1 MSPVQPRTRP
11 RKGGGAP
18 SAGGSGAPAAGDPSS
33 RLPIPPLKLRHILF
47 GLLLV
52 SGIIPLLISA
62 YHLIGTNKEL
72 LETQQTEL
80 LTQSAQGF
88 ARLLSDN
95 LARTR
100 QQLEQLNRGLLAA
113 PAQGS
118 VVDRLRSP
126 WANDYLVKSTGSIRG
141 LTALWMVDQNGA
153 GLSSSLGEGNAT
165 AEEKMA
171 EAIRQAVAG
180 GAPVYRYVTAV
191 SAQGSQT
198 PSVVLA
204 VPERSADGSE
214 TVVAAALLRLPLDGI
229 TTEAMFL
236 IDDQGRPLWS
246 SGGNALFEEAMLE
259 SQLVKDFLSNRFSVA
274 SQQEIDIDGR
284 VYRVLARVVPVDE
297 ADWGAV
303 AHKATDDAFEQVQ
316 DMVKG
321 TVLTSLVV
329 VALALFFAIV
339 ATRWLSAPIQR
350 LAETS
355 HEIAAGN
362 FDRRVPT
369 GGLTLEVAD
378 LAEDFNRMSDYV
390 ENYIAQLRSAAQANR
405 QLFIS
410 SIRAFAAAIDAKD
423 PYTRGHSERVA
434 RYSRAISHYLGL
446 PKDIQERVWISAVLH
461 DVGKIGVEDKVLLK
475 MGRLTDEE
483 FDKMKMHPVIG
494 ADIVEPIH
502 ELREMLPGIRW
513 HHEAWNGSGYP
524 DNLQGEQIPLM
535 ARIIGVADTFDAI
548 TTNRPYQKA
557 SPPEYALQTIK
568 KLTGTKFD
576 AKIVTAF
583 LLAWEAGHIKMDSPQ
598 AVNAPRRLTP
608 DSPGGPPQV
617 ATS

>member
-1 MSPVQPRTRP
+1 MSPAKPAPRQRRQPKP
-11 RKGGGAP
+11 GGKGPGKGKNAF
-18 SAGGSGAPAAGDPSS
+18 ST
-33 RLPIPPLKLRHILF
+33 LPIRPLKLRHILF

-100 QQLEQLNRGLLAA
+100 HQLAQLNRGLLAT
-113 PAQGS
+113 PDQGS

-126 WANDYLVKSTGSIRG
+126 WANDYLVQSTSSIRG
-141 LTALWMVDQNGA
+141 LTALWMIDENGA
-153 GLSSSLGEGNAT
+153 GLSSPLGAGNGPV
-165 AEEKMA
+165 EEKMA
-171 EAIRQAVAG
+171 EAIRRAVSG
-180 GAPVYRYVTAV
+180 GTPVYRYVTAV
-191 SAQGSQT
+191 SQQGSQT

-204 VPERSADGSE
+204 VPERSVDGRE
-214 TVVAAALLRLPLDGI
+214 LVVAAALLQLPLEGI
-229 TTEAMFL
+229 TTEDMFL
-236 IDDQGRPLWS
+236 IDGQGQPLWS
-246 SGGNALFEEAMLE
+246 SGGNALIEEAVLG
-259 SQLVKDFLSNRFSVA
+259 SQLVKDFLGNRFSVA
-274 SQQEIDIDGR
+274 SQQEININGQ
-284 VYRVLARVVPVDE
+284 VYRVLARAVPVDE
-297 ADWGAV
+297 ADWGVV
-303 AHKATDDAFEQVQ
+303 AHKATDAAFQQVR

-329 VALALFFAIV
+329 VALALFFAV
-339 ATRWLSAPIQR
+339 LATRWLSAPIQR

-434 RYSRAISHYLGL
+434 RFSRAIAHYLGL

-461 DVGKIGVEDKVLLK
+461 DIGKIGVEDKVLLK

-483 FDKMKMHPVIG
+483 FDKMKQHPVIG

-502 ELREMLPGIRW
+502 ELRMMLPGIRW

-524 DNLQGEQIPLM
+524 DNLKGEEIPLM

-583 LLAWEAGHIKMDSPQ
+583 LLAWEAGHIKMDTPRAVDAPPQ
-598 AVNAPRRLTP
+598 PAPET
-608 DSPGGPPQV
+608 PGGPSQIS
-617 ATS
+617 TS

>member
-1 MSPVQPRTRP
+1 MSGNGP
-11 RKGGGAP
+11 
-18 SAGGSGAPAAGDPSS
+18 PAAGSTAPPRERREAPKSG
-33 RLPIPPLKLRHILF
+33 LPIRPLKLRHILF

-62 YHLIGTNKEL
+62 YHLIGTNREL

-88 ARLLSDN
+88 AQLLSDD
-95 LARTR
+95 LARKR
-100 QQLEQLNRGLLAA
+100 QQLQQINRGLLAA
-113 PAQGS
+113 PQQGT
-118 VVDRLRSP
+118 VVERLEAP
-126 WANDYLVKSTGSIRG
+126 WTQEYLVRSTASMRG
-141 LTALWMVDQNGA
+141 LMALWMLDRNA
-153 GLSSSLGEGNAT
+153 SGLSSNLGTENAT
-165 AEEKMA
+165 VEERMK
-171 EAIRQAVAG
+171 EAFEEALAIG
-180 GAPVYRYVTAV
+180 EPVYRFVIAV
-191 SAQGSQT
+191 SPQGSQT
-198 PSVVLA
+198 PSVIFA
-204 VPERSADGSE
+204 VPEAAADP
-214 TVVAAALLRLPLDGI
+214 VVAVGLFRLPLEGA
-229 TTEAMFL
+229 TTDDMFL
-236 IDDQGRPLWS
+236 IDGAGQLLWTA
-246 SGGNALFEEAMLE
+246 GGDSAIEEALLA
-259 SQLVKDFLSNRFSVA
+259 SPLVQDFLEMRFSVA
-274 SQQEIDIDGR
+274 SQQEIEVDSQ
-284 VYRVLARVVPVDE
+284 VYRRLARVVPVDE
-297 ADWGAV
+297 PGWGVV
-303 AHKATDDAFEQVQ
+303 AHKSTDAAFRQVQ

-329 VALALFFAIV
+329 VALALFFAIL
-339 ATRWLSAPIQR
+339 ATRWLSAPITR

-378 LAEDFNRMSDYV
+378 LAEDFNRMSEYV
-390 ENYIAQLRSAAQANR
+390 ENYVAQLRQAVQQNR
-405 QLFIS
+405 QIFIS

-434 RYSRAISHYLGL
+434 RFSRAIAHYLGL

-461 DVGKIGVEDKVLLK
+461 DIGKIGVEDKVLLK

-483 FDKMKMHPVIG
+483 FDKMKQHPVIG

-524 DNLQGEQIPLM
+524 DGLQGEQIPLM

-583 LLAWEAGHIKMDSPQ
+583 LLAWEAGHIQMDPPQ
-598 AVNAPRRLTP
+598 MVNAPRQVAP
-608 DSPGGPPQV
+608 GAASPPPQI
-617 ATS
+617 AAS